1 LQHRMR
7 IERATQIA
15 QPRDR
20 VWEFIADARNDPGWC
35 GKVDSVEQLAGDG
48 PGPGARY
55 RVLHRPKPLRG
66 PVELVME
73 VVEFDPPRRLR
84 WREEDNDAVFDVVYD
99 LAQRGDGTR
108 LTQIDQID
116 WKIPRLLVPVGRF
129 MVRRDLER
137 QLAALKRLLEAP
149 RSPA

>member
-1 LQHRMR
+1 MR

-35 GKVDSVEQLAGDG
+35 EKVDSVEQLAGDG

-55 RVLHRPKPLRG
+55 RVLHRPKPLGG

-73 VVEFDPPRRLR
+73 VVEFDPPRPRR
-84 WREEDNDAVFDVVYD
+84 GGEEDDDAVFDVVYA
-99 LAQRGDGTR
+99 LAQREGGPR
-108 LTQIDQID
+108 LTKIDQID
-116 WKIPRLLVPVGRF
+116 WKISR
-129 MVRRDLER
+129 
-137 QLAALKRLLEAP
+137 
-149 RSPA
+149 